1 MLGKLVLAAV
11 AACLAAGCAM
21 MPEKKYNAD
30 KEWARA
36 ECGRIIDDKARERC
50 LRRVDEE

>member
-1 MLGKLVLAAV
+1 MVTKLVLAAV
-11 AACLAAGCAM
+11 AACLVAGGCE
-21 MPEKKYNAD
+21 MPAKKYNAD

>member
-1 MLGKLVLAAV
+1 MVRKLVLAAV
-11 AACLAAGCAM
+11 ATCLAAGGCAM
-21 MPEKKYNAD
+21 SEKKYSAD